1 MFSAFLDKDVYVF
14 LHYLLSLVLVS
25 VTEETEQVEEKVDE
39 IQVQREAAEQRDA
52 ESCVAVGIA
61 HLNQHVFDLLGV
73 VGRQSG
79 EDNHAGVVA
88 NRHQGVV
95 LEENIDQRGDDQ
107 SDECHIKDAADHRQI
122 ALDEQTDE
130 SHRAEHAGGD
140 EERLRNRTDLEHQK
154 DGREEDAVQQGVDRE
169 ENTGRGDRKA
179 HDARRNEPHDAQFST
194 DESPEEEFVGENGVD
209 DFGLRGDCHGG
220 KSRNGQRQRHPQINI
235 LHHGD
240 ETYTGSA
247 LRYGVL

>member
-1 MFSAFLDKDVYVF
+1 MERTRGELTTASEN
-14 LHYLLSLVLVS
+14 
-25 VTEETEQVEEKVDE
+25 TQEVEEKVDE
-39 IQVQREAAEQRDA
+39 IQVQREATEQRDA
-52 ESCVAVGIA
+52 ESRLAIGIA
-61 HLNQHVFDLLGV
+61 YLHQHVFDLLGV
-73 VGRQSG
+73 VGCQSG

-95 LEENIDQRGDDQ
+95 LKEPIHHRCNDQ
-107 SDECHIKDAADHRQI
+107 SDEGHVKDAADHRQI

-140 EERLRNRTDLEHQK
+140 EERLRDRTDFEHQK

-169 ENTGRGDRKA
+169 ENAGRGDRKA

-194 DESPEEEFVGENGVD
+194 DESPEEELVGENCVD
-209 DFGLRGDCHGG
+209 DFGLGGHCHGG
-220 KSRNGQRQRHPQINI
+220 KSRDGQRQRHPQINI

>member
-1 MFSAFLDKDVYVF
+1 MERTRGELTTASEN
-14 LHYLLSLVLVS
+14 
-25 VTEETEQVEEKVDE
+25 TQEVEEKVDE
-39 IQVQREAAEQRDA
+39 IQVQREATEQRDA
-52 ESCVAVGIA
+52 ESRLAVGIA
-61 HLNQHVFDLLGV
+61 HLHQHVFDLLGV

-79 EDNHAGVVA
+79 EDYHAGVVA

-95 LEENIDQRGDDQ
+95 LKEPIHHRSNDQ
-107 SDECHIKDAADHRQI
+107 SDEGHVKDAANHRQI
-122 ALDEQTDE
+122 ALDKQANGA
-130 SHRAEHAGGD
+130 HRAEHAGGD
-140 EERLRNRTDLEHQK
+140 EERLRDRTDLEHQK

-169 ENTGRGDRKA
+169 ENTGCGDRKA

-194 DESPEEEFVGENGVD
+194 DESPEEELVGENGVD
-209 DFGLRGDCHGG
+209 DFGLGGDCHGG